1 MNHAWGQ
8 LVTMPSDSTAPS
20 MSSLSQDLVCSLI
33 PSITESSNSRLFSHL
48 SSKVR
53 SEIKADKYGGTRKEW
68 NEVSQSIVGLA
79 EAGRIRVQE
88 DLAEGL
94 EKNLSALNRHREQA
108 KNVWEEDVPI
118 KMDNLPQHLHFLLN
132 LAEKPTYQT
141 HAFAYDYIHRS
152 APIGPTPEQL
162 LYQQI
167 MEEDPFDPGEVWDEE
182 VRHGW
187 TDSDTD
193 VMSDLSAQSPSED
206 EIATPGDLAMRMR
219 LESKEQ
225 EERAQREEEELKG
238 RAIEELAKK
247 LKNGYW
253 KEQQEVETM
262 RKGLYSWKELTTNT
276 SVAAMA
282 KNFFPASFSD
292 NSKAISASQLQRELI
307 FSLSGRPGI
316 LFTFDEKADCQII
329 SDHPHVKTFSPGA
342 LEDILMTFRSHASQ
356 ASKLRLFVQKTFQ
369 PPVPA
374 DLARQTQVTTK
385 AAQAFGEAIREVLE
399 LHDTW
404 LSNLE
409 ASFTLGSR
417 HGQSSSSVPGVP
429 ASTTPL
435 LLIHELEQVHAPIL
449 RYLSEF
455 VPYAHSP
462 TLLLNLIYSAVV
474 NTRQT
479 GSTPHITS
487 SLFKLFY
494 RSAEPMWH
502 MLGIWLQQGMP
513 VPLSLTDPEQLA
525 FSSLSLD
532 DGEREL
538 DREFFIKRD
547 KDVSWADEDFW
558 DCGFVVRDEGW
569 PMWMGDEIGT
579 MIMEAGKA
587 QGLLRSLLG
596 SVNTEIVKEWSSL
609 VDVLTGP
616 MDGFT
621 FPFLLGETDIVEK
634 VVGYLRPLCQ
644 LVQFHLRRV
653 LDEECGLMQ
662 HLEAIE
668 GTMLLRGFEVIH
680 EWTEGLF
687 KKIVKGE
694 PWSDFQLLTSSIRT
708 VTEARQAFW
717 MNPDALRIRTTR
729 PQGVYLGPR
738 ALGAIRADY
747 LVPFPLSQI
756 FTETSIAIRAEV
768 FTFLLQLSMG
778 RWILAE
784 TKRTDKEMMIHSLP
798 NDQRREL
805 RSLWCMRGKL
815 LWLLDVVYSWLT
827 GRVIETQTASF
838 RNKLEELTSLGSM
851 ITLELEHTRKI
862 RDYCFLNPA
871 PSDLLEAIFG
881 ILDMTCTLSDS
892 LSSFKAQSTP
902 EKTPQFVT
910 KRRRRVRRPQRDLS
924 SDEEMEKMIKGSS
937 ETMGEYKK
945 VSSGKTNLQ
954 EAHRELQ
961 CCVGVIKNAI
971 EKLSME
977 RDGDLWAE
985 LSIALEEWH

>member
-1 MNHAWGQ
+1 
-8 LVTMPSDSTAPS
+8 MPSDSTAPS

-307 FSLSGRPGI
+307 FALSGRPGI

-634 VVGYLRPLCQ
+634 V
-644 LVQFHLRRV
+644 
-653 LDEECGLMQ
+653 
-662 HLEAIE
+662 
-668 GTMLLRGFEVIH
+668 
-680 EWTEGLF
+680 
-687 KKIVKGE
+687 IVKGE

-945 VSSGKTNLQ
+945 VSNGKTNLQ